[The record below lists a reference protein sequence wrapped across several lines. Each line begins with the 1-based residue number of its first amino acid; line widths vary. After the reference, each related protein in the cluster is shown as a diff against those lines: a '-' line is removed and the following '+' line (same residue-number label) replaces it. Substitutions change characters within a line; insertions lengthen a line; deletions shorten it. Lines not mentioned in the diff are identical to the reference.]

1 MQPRNLKAAH
11 EFRSIVAILV
21 MFLVPIQAFQNTS
34 DFDLT
39 HDSSISDAEI
49 QNFIASAQNILQYVS
64 QGWINT
70 AIFPQMV
77 VSFFTASN
85 TLLTRDQFER
95 FIGSNKYFDPHK
107 VIQWT
112 TWNQY
117 ILNSERQLFESG
129 VRQSVPLFH
138 MFLIASNGSDVTRA
152 ANASPAYGPIT
163 YCSPEDDDLIG
174 FDVYNDVTEGPYI
187 RTAAASGQPVS
198 SEPFLLRGLE
208 GDVPFK
214 MGMTMYTP
222 LYSNRSLLSP
232 GSCTLSSAPDA
243 PYAGCIATVMLAPA
257 LTLAS
262 AVTTSP
268 TTHAG
273 DPLPALAVQHP
284 DQHGPHRHRCL
295 SLRADRR
302 GGRRRRRRRRALHCA
317 LRVWPAGH
325 SPQPHRRT
333 GTGPAPRQHHRRPG
347 QNRAARPSG
356 DADPHESPR
365 PSSASLKHTDCVPSF
380 VFKKRRPASIPE
392 RCGGR
397 GSSRFTHSFTE
408 QTQSADPARDP
419 ARPSPAG
426 TGGASGDEA
435 SESGTAA
442 NWRAPPAIPRC
453 DSRRVHLSPPQDGPL
468 LCGRARPARRARSRP
483 SSRRST
489 SSSPAAASASSSAP
503 APAPFRAARPS
514 RLCGRPPPPDRP
526 FPPAAGRT
534 GARL

>member
-1 MQPRNLKAAH
+1 
-11 EFRSIVAILV
+11 

-187 RTAAASGQPVS
+187 RAAATSGQPVS

-222 LYSNRSLLSP
+222 L
-232 GSCTLSSAPDA
+232 
-243 PYAGCIATVMLAPA
+243 
-257 LTLAS
+257 
-262 AVTTSP
+262 
-268 TTHAG
+268 
-273 DPLPALAVQHP
+273 
-284 DQHGPHRHRCL
+284 
-295 SLRADRR
+295 
-302 GGRRRRRRRRALHCA
+302 
-317 LRVWPAGH
+317 
-325 SPQPHRRT
+325 
-333 GTGPAPRQHHRRPG
+333 
-347 QNRAARPSG
+347 
-356 DADPHESPR
+356 
-365 PSSASLKHTDCVPSF
+365 
-380 VFKKRRPASIPE
+380 
-392 RCGGR
+392 
-397 GSSRFTHSFTE
+397 
-408 QTQSADPARDP
+408 
-419 ARPSPAG
+419 
-426 TGGASGDEA
+426 
-435 SESGTAA
+435 
-442 NWRAPPAIPRC
+442 
-453 DSRRVHLSPPQDGPL
+453 
-468 LCGRARPARRARSRP
+468 
-483 SSRRST
+483 
-489 SSSPAAASASSSAP
+489 
-503 APAPFRAARPS
+503 
-514 RLCGRPPPPDRP
+514 
-526 FPPAAGRT
+526 
-534 GARL
+534 